1 MRRDQALAIGEID
14 PGPSANASQRRTFY
28 DGVPGKNMDLRSP
41 RTRLL
46 IVAALAA
53 LWTGAAF
60 GRLAYLQLFRYN
72 EYYSRAQHQ
81 QRLIVEVGASRAEIF
96 DRNLNPL
103 AMSVPVDSAFAVPSE
118 IADPGMVSRLV
129 GKVLGVPADEIAT
142 RLAASHSFVW
152 IARKLS
158 PEKAERIA
166 DMNLR
171 GIYFQREGGRFYPK
185 RELASHVLGYV
196 DIDEKGLGGIEYSLD
211 NDIRSKPGKML
222 ILADAHR
229 RWYDSTDRAPETGTS
244 VILTLDEKI
253 QYIAEKELAQAIQDT
268 QAKAGTVIVENP
280 NSGEL
285 LAVANWPTFN
295 PNAAKDSDPESRVD
309 RAASALYEPGSVFK
323 IVTLSAAIDQGIVKP
338 DDVIDCQN
346 GAIYIVGHRIRDHK
360 PYGLLTVSQILAYSS
375 DVGAIKVGLRLGAPK
390 FYDYIRA
397 YGFGQPTGVDLP
409 GEGRGMLRRIE
420 NWTPVSVGSIS
431 MGQEIGVTPMQM
443 ITAVSAIANGG
454 MIVRPHVVRAM
465 RHGTQLVESQEPQPR
480 RVVQETTAA
489 TMRQMLEG
497 VVLDGT
503 GKLARLDGYTAA
515 GKTGTAQK
523 FDMNTGHYSAHNL
536 IASFVGFAPINSPA
550 VTILV
555 QLDSPAGAHEGGQV
569 AAPAF
574 KRIAQQVLAYM
585 DVPHDIP
592 IDANALRASHP
603 QGEHNDG
610 LNHDQSSDQNLADA
624 SDFDPVQTV
633 ANAVAET
640 PTTIDTSTTGSAAP
654 TVELTEGLGIPVPD
668 LRGKTVREVT
678 ERCMRLGLN
687 PVLVGTG
694 IAAGQ
699 SPEPGTAIRPGSRIT
714 VEFARDVSLV
724 SAAARRNIR

>member
-1 MRRDQALAIGEID
+1 
-14 PGPSANASQRRTFY
+14 
-28 DGVPGKNMDLRSP
+28 
-41 RTRLL
+41 
-46 IVAALAA
+46 VAALAA
-53 LWTGAAF
+53 VWTGAAF
-60 GRLAYLQLFRYN
+60 GRLAYLQLFRYSD
-72 EYYSRAQHQ
+72 YYSRAQHQ

-118 IADPGMVSRLV
+118 IADPGMVSRLI
-129 GKVLGVPADEIAT
+129 GKVLEIPADEIAT
-142 RLAASHSFVW
+142 RLAASHSFAW

-185 RELASHVLGYV
+185 RELAAHVLGYV
-196 DIDEKGLGGIEYSLD
+196 DVDEKGLGGIEYSLD

-229 RWYDSTDRAPETGTS
+229 RWYDSSDRAPETGTS

-253 QYIAEKELAQAIQDT
+253 QYIAEKELAQAIHDT

-285 LAVANWPTFN
+285 LALANWPTFN
-295 PNAAKDSDPESRVD
+295 PNAAKDSDPEARVD
-309 RAASALYEPGSVFK
+309 RATSALYEPGSVFK

-338 DDVIDCQN
+338 DDTIDCQN
-346 GAIYIVGHRIRDHK
+346 GAIYIAGHRIRDHK
-360 PYGLLTVSQILAYSS
+360 PYGLLTVSQVLAYSS
-375 DVGAIKVGLRLGAPK
+375 DVGAIKVGLRVGAPK

-465 RHGTQLVESQEPQPR
+465 RHGTQMVEPQEPQPR

-489 TMRQMLEG
+489 TMRLMLEG
-497 VVLDGT
+497 VVLKGT
-503 GKLARLDGYTAA
+503 GQLARLDGYTSA

-523 FDMNTGHYSAHNL
+523 FDIDTGHYSAHDL
-536 IASFVGFAPINSPA
+536 IASFVGFAPINTPA

-555 QLDSPAGAHEGGQV
+555 QLDSPAGEHEGGQV
-569 AAPAF
+569 AAPVF
-574 KRIAQQVLAYM
+574 KRIAQQVLAYINVPQ
-585 DVPHDIP
+585 DVLV
-592 IDANALRASHP
+592 DANAIQASRE
-603 QGEHNDG
+603 QSGRND
-610 LNHDQSSDQNLADA
+610 NAIPDRKNDPNRDESLADA
-624 SDFDPVQTV
+624 SDFNPVRT
-633 ANAVAET
+633 
-640 PTTIDTSTTGSAAP
+640 DTSTPAETLAGFGASASGQGAQ
-654 TVELTEGLGIPVPD
+654 TIELAEGQGIPVPD
-668 LRGKTVREVT
+668 LRGKTVRDVT
-678 ERCMRLGLN
+678 ERCLKLGLN
-687 PVLVGTG
+687 PVLIGTG

-699 SPEPGTAIRPGSRIT
+699 SPEPGTAVRPGSRIT

-724 SAAARRNIR
+724 SAAAGRNIR

>member
-1 MRRDQALAIGEID
+1 
-14 PGPSANASQRRTFY
+14 
-28 DGVPGKNMDLRSP
+28 MDLRSP

-53 LWTGAAF
+53 LWTGAAL
-60 GRLAYLQLFRYN
+60 GRLAYLQLFRYS

-81 QRLIVEVGASRAEIF
+81 QRLIVDVGASRAEIF
-96 DRNLNPL
+96 DRNMNPL

-118 IADPGMVSRLV
+118 IADPDMVARLI
-129 GKVLGVPADEIAT
+129 GKVVEVPPEEIAT
-142 RLAASHSFVW
+142 RLAASRSFAW
-152 IARKLS
+152 IARKLP

-166 DMNLR
+166 AMNLR

-211 NDIRSKPGKML
+211 DHIRSKPGKML

-229 RWYDSTDRAPETGTS
+229 RWYDSTGRAPDSGTS
-244 VILTLDEKI
+244 VVLTLDEKI

-268 QAKAGTVIVENP
+268 RSKSGTVIVENP
-280 NSGEL
+280 SSGEL

-309 RAASALYEPGSVFK
+309 RAVSSLYEPGSVFK
-323 IVTLSAAIDQGIVKP
+323 IVTLSAAIDQGVTTA
-338 DDVIDCQN
+338 DEVIDCQN
-346 GAIYIVGHRIRDHK
+346 GAIYIAGHRIRDHK
-360 PYGLLTVSQILAYSS
+360 AYGNLTVSQILTYSS

-397 YGFGQPTGVDLP
+397 FGFGQPTGVDLP

-431 MGQEIGVTPMQM
+431 MGQEIGVTPLQM
-443 ITAVSAIANGG
+443 IAAVSAIANGG
-454 MIVRPHVVRAM
+454 YMVKPHVVRAL
-465 RHGTQLVESQEPQPR
+465 RHGMQTVEPPEPQPR
-480 RVVQETTAA
+480 RVIQETTAA
-489 TMRQMLEG
+489 TMRHMLEG

-503 GKLARLDGYTAA
+503 GKLARLDGYTTA

-523 FDMNTGHYSAHNL
+523 FDMATGHYSAHNL

-550 VTILV
+550 LTILV
-555 QLDSPAGAHEGGQV
+555 QLDSPAGMHEGGQV

-574 KRIAQQVLAYM
+574 KRIAQQVLAYL

-592 IDANALRASHP
+592 VPAVTLQASHRHVT
-603 QGEHNDG
+603 E
-610 LNHDQSSDQNLADA
+610 QNLADV
-624 SDFDPVQTV
+624 SDFDPLRTDM
-633 ANAVAET
+633 NTAVEDPA
-640 PTTIDTSTTGSAAP
+640 PAARSSLTGAPAP
-654 TVELTEGLGIPVPD
+654 TVELAEGEGIPVPQ
-668 LRGKTVREVT
+668 LTGKTVREAT
-678 ERCMRLGLN
+678 EECMKMGLS
-687 PVLVGTG
+687 PALVGTG
-694 IAAGQ
+694 IAVEQ
-699 SPEPGTAIRPGSRIT
+699 SPEPGVMIRRGGRIT
-714 VEFARDVSLV
+714 VHFARGSSLIT
-724 SAAARRNIR
+724 AAVHERVK